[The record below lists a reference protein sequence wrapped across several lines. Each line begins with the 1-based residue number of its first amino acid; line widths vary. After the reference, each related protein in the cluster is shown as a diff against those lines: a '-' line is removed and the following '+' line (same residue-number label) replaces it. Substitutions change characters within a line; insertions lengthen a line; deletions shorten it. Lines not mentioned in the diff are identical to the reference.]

1 MISDKFNTD
10 PVKTKAAEP
19 PKDWLMVNFKGF
31 PEIATITKL
40 TLIQENT
47 QNIIKTLISDINDVL
62 LGEDLNTLQSIVVG
76 VGGFYENTKLK
87 GSVSLGK
94 YDNTFRATSVTI
106 NNITK
111 PADQVMENG
120 QVILEK
126 FNINV
131 GRAGQKD
138 LIGEIIFNR
147 RNSEGKDVPVSIPI
161 EHEYFVNPPIANV
174 SNKDMNIVYY
184 GMPNT
189 LEISMPGV
197 SNDNIEII
205 KPKTL
210 RKSTIPGEYILDG
223 ERGTGGKDNKVVAI
237 VVRDKATGTVSQPKI
252 FEVVTLPIPIAKL
265 STPSKDKNKVRAA
278 KLVGTYNNE
287 KLDKSLRLYVGE
299 FRVKVGNKNLGVNKG
314 ERFNKKVKDA
324 ISKAPKGTTITISR
338 IRFFS
343 EKINHILSKL

>member
-1 MISDKFNTD
+1 
-10 PVKTKAAEP
+10 
-19 PKDWLMVNFKGF
+19 MVNFKGF
-31 PEIATITKL
+31 PEIATVTKL

-47 QNIIKTLISDINDVL
+47 QNVIKTLISDINDVL

-76 VGGFYENTKLK
+76 VGGFYEASKLT
-87 GSVSLGK
+87 GSISLGK

-138 LIGEIIFNR
+138 LTGEIIFNR

-174 SNKDMNIVYY
+174 SNKDMNIVYDGY
-184 GMPNT
+184 PNI

-205 KPKTL
+205 RPSTL
-210 RKSTIPGEYILDG
+210 RKSSVSGEYILDG
-223 ERGTGGKDNKVVAI
+223 EKGKGAKGNKTVSI

-252 FEVVTLPIPIAKL
+252 FEVVKLPAPIAKL
-265 STPSKDKNKVRAA
+265 TSKSTKKVDIRVGR
-278 KLVGTYNNE
+278 LMGTYNNE
-287 KLDKSLRLYVGE
+287 KLDKALKLYVGS
-299 FRVKVGNKNLGVNKG
+299 FRVRIGNKNLGLNKG
-314 ERFNKKVKDA
+314 DRFNDKIKKA
-324 ISKAPKGTTITISR
+324 IGVMQKGQTITISD

-343 EKINHILSKL
+343 DKINNGTVPQIPDPTELSIKVK